1 MPPKEELFKSF
12 DNHVETRRKRR
23 RPTLR
28 LTWRRFG
35 IQVFV
40 REEEQDESF
49 VYIITPPHYAR
60 VDSQWPDKSIH
71 DFLRDSF
78 FWPSFQRVIQLPDLI
93 AEQQSVLWMHVY
105 WNGTVVVAP
114 SGLKR
119 GVWRCAKPS
128 QEERK
133 MWFHGEHVA
142 IQNEL
147 LRLYDSHQEE
157 WKAAMQWAQWSDEER
172 FWSLVSWER
181 GSQNEWIELVYTSF
195 QLAFLRYRK
204 RDTVRSSVF
213 MLDSAR
219 FRQSPL
225 QLEKSSFWPP
235 APVWELVQLASKHFV
250 ARINYDCLRTPPN
263 EDWMPR
269 PRVAASRP
277 SQHELMQ
284 ALDLWRDFGR
294 KSGQLSRVEE
304 LLRELLP

>member
-1 MPPKEELFKSF
+1 MPPKEELFRRF
-12 DNHVETRRKRR
+12 ENVVETRRKRR

-35 IQVFV
+35 IHVFV
-40 REEEQDESF
+40 REEEQDENF
-49 VYIITPPHYAR
+49 VYTITLPGYAL

-78 FWPSFQRVIQLPDLI
+78 FWPSFQRVIQLPNLI
-93 AEQQSVLWMHVY
+93 AEQENVLWMHVY

-147 LRLYDSHQEE
+147 LHLYDSHREE

-181 GSQNEWIELVYTSF
+181 GNQDEWCQLV
-195 QLAFLRYRK
+195 QAAFGLGL
-204 RDTVRSSVF
+204 VRRQTKPDRVSWPMFLLYSP
-213 MLDSAR
+213 R
-219 FRQSPL
+219 FPQAPL
-225 QLEKSSFWPP
+225 QIEKRSFWPS
-235 APVWELVQLASKHFV
+235 APVWELLRLAQQRFG
-250 ARINYDCLRTPPN
+250 ARVNYNWSRMPPHEALN
-263 EDWMPR
+263 P
-269 PRVAASRP
+269 PRVQALRP